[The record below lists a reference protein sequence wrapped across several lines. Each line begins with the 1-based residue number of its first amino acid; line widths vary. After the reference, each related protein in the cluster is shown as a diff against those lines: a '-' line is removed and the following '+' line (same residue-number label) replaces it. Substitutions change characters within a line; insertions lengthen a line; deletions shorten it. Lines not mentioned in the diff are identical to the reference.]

1 MGSSNTRYVV
11 NFGTQNLSSL
21 IRARSVIRGIET
33 QSYISFNSA
42 SRSLSNLEKTS
53 IRSSNQITRSFDAI
67 NRAMRKIGMGGGR
80 GSMMSFGGFG
90 LATLGIGGL
99 IGSVNL
105 LHRAFIQTNTSM
117 QSSRIMIEELLGSA
131 NTATPFINKM
141 KDLSASFG
149 QDLNETMTASR
160 GLMQVMKQVNTPQPV
175 HLEKMLKMVMAV
187 NAMDLEN
194 RGLGYTS
201 FSFKEAFQGMGRGDF
216 RSLRNRLE
224 INLGKPMETA
234 ITKAIQKGDL
244 DKAINLFDEG
254 LKKIGINADRLLR
267 RLSAE
272 GFLQN
277 INRMSSYILR
287 TFQTIGEPLFT
298 ALTKPFAKFNSY
310 LAVAFAEGGGAIPYL
325 TKLGEGI
332 RDSFKPAIDMIDNFG
347 QDVMTN
353 IKGNPNDN
361 VITKFVDASR
371 GSLRALFSMLGI
383 VKSFMMGLFGSKS
396 TDNNMKQL
404 SDIFSNIANF
414 GDQASLTMDSLSG
427 KANELGLSFG
437 NMAKE
442 GVKSFKI
449 IADSISK
456 SPIPNAMYQAPKTA
470 IDATTVGMSGLNS
483 LGAIGAGGALGLGL
497 GALLFLKNPIKG
509 AKFLA
514 SKLGKGKGATA
525 LGGVSDDVAGAVFGR
540 GNPNLANALEKSK
553 LGMFSKSPK
562 NLNAEAGR
570 LLNRE
575 GLRDLPKTKIKL
587 DPSKT
592 KSDITDHLIRDI
604 ETNKW
609 VARGFHLKVWD
620 KYSKSS
626 SALSDPSKLVPSI
639 TPKSMSFMSKLG
651 LGAIGG
657 LGLGTIAGSY
667 GSTWD
672 KLGLGVGVLGQSVA
686 IVSKSVG
693 GLGLATAFALKDI
706 YDGVYEFR
714 KMKQEQRKA
723 KDSWKTASNS
733 AINLESYKR
742 ARSLTE
748 GFAGGV
754 GIGELNR
761 QMKIGMHG
769 LPVNKDN
776 YEWFLKYGTDEKGRK
791 AFKGVHSAFEAG
803 LISPTDLKQMS
814 PQMYDIFANKTQEMV
829 HKGEIILNSKNIFTK
844 EVEQEIVDGIMKR
857 LADQKEKNKP
867 QTAVDDGLSMISNIK
882 GSFFGN

>member
-53 IRSSNQITRSFDAI
+53 IRSSNQITKSFDAI

-224 INLGKPMETA
+224 INLGKPMENA

-347 QDVMTN
+347 QDVITN

-371 GSLRALFSMLGI
+371 GSLRALFSMLGV

-404 SDIFSNIANF
+404 SDIFSSIANF

-442 GVKSFKI
+442 GI
-449 IADSISK
+449 ISIGKLADYIK
-456 SPIPNAMYQAPKTA
+456 NSPIAGFLLYQAPKATIDTTSSAMGAMNNYGGMLGGIGSLLLGFTA
-470 IDATTVGMSGLNS
+470 LKALRNPLATAKAVG
-483 LGAIGAGGALGLGL
+483 GAIGLGGASSVAGGGAVASNIARSNLARVPNSNIVIPPTSRVQMEQEAFKLREYTRIRSQEQAKMPLG
-497 GALLFLKNPIKG
+497 GASTLANVDKQTLNKTADVKFNEASKSGSWNWSMGMISNIVNGGFMAMMAKDLFVGMKNGISTHLPTISTSMGRFGASITPI
-509 AKFLA
+509 A
-514 SKLGKGKGATA
+514 SKLGLLVNPFTIAVGA
-525 LGGVSDDVAGAVFGR
+525 LIGA
-540 GNPNLANALEKSK
+540 SY
-553 LGMFSKSPK
+553 
-562 NLNAEAGR
+562 
-570 LLNRE
+570 
-575 GLRDLPKTKIKL
+575 KINNE
-587 DPSKT
+587 
-592 KSDITDHLIRDI
+592 I
-604 ETNKW
+604 NKW
-609 VARGFHLKVWD
+609 DQDTKNEEQAWNT
-620 KYSKSS
+620 SKE
-626 SALSDPSKLVPSI
+626 SKDRLN
-639 TPKSMSFMSKLG
+639 
-651 LGAIGG
+651 
-657 LGLGTIAGSY
+657 
-667 GSTWD
+667 
-672 KLGLGVGVLGQSVA
+672 Q
-686 IVSKSVG
+686 
-693 GLGLATAFALKDI
+693 
-706 YDGVYEFR
+706 
-714 KMKQEQRKA
+714 
-723 KDSWKTASNS
+723 
-733 AINLESYKR
+733 YKK

-829 HKGEIILNSKNIFTK
+829 HKGEIILNSKNIFSK
-844 EVEQEIVDGIMKR
+844 EAEQQFVEAILKR
-857 LADQKEKNKP
+857 ISDQKEKNKP
-867 QTAVDDGLSMISNIK
+867 QTTVDEGLNFINNLTNSN
-882 GSFFGN
+882 FGG

>member
-404 SDIFSNIANF
+404 SDLFSNIANF
-414 GDQASLTMDSLSG
+414 GDQASLTMDSLSD

-442 GVKSFKI
+442 GAKSFKI

-456 SPIPNAMYQAPKTA
+456 SPIPNAMYQVPKTTA
-470 IDATTVGMSGLNS
+470 DVAGGGMSLLNN
-483 LGAIGAGGALGLGL
+483 LGVIGAGGALGLGL

-525 LGGVSDDVAGAVFGR
+525 LGGASDDIAGAVFGR

-570 LLNRE
+570 LLSRE
-575 GLRDLPKTKIKL
+575 GLKESVGLKPTLDALGQVKHFNPANAVGGVTSVKAFQRFGEMGSVVSKNKYMPTATPIPK
-587 DPSKT
+587 
-592 KSDITDHLIRDI
+592 
-604 ETNKW
+604 
-609 VARGFHLKVWD
+609 G
-620 KYSKSS
+620 
-626 SALSDPSKLVPSI
+626 
-639 TPKSMSFMSKLG
+639 MSFMSKLG
-651 LGAIGG
+651 LGAVGG

-723 KDSWKTASNS
+723 KDSWKTASDS
-733 AINLESYKR
+733 ATNLESYKR

-754 GIGELNR
+754 GISELNR

-829 HKGEIILNSKNIFTK
+829 HKGEIMLNSKNIFTK
-844 EVEQEIVDGIMKR
+844 EIEQQIADAIIRKLG
-857 LADQKEKNKP
+857 DQKEKNKP
-867 QTAVDDGLSMISNIK
+867 QTTVDAGLKMISDMTSSII
-882 GSFFGN
+882 GG

>member
-11 NFGTQNLSSL
+11 NFGTQNLNSL

-33 QSYISFNSA
+33 QSYTSFNSA
-42 SRSLSNLEKTS
+42 ARSLSNLEKTS

-67 NRAMRKIGMGGGR
+67 NRAMRRIGMGGGR

-90 LATLGIGGL
+90 LASIGIGGL

-224 INLGKPMETA
+224 INLGKPMENA

-287 TFQTIGEPLFT
+287 TFQVMGEPLFT

-332 RDSFKPAIDMIDNFG
+332 RDSFKPAIEMVDNFG
-347 QDVMTN
+347 QEVMTN
-353 IKGNPNDN
+353 IKTNPKDN

-396 TDNNMKQL
+396 SDNNMKQL
-404 SDIFSNIANF
+404 SDLFSNIANF
-414 GDQASLTMDSLSG
+414 GDQASITMDGLSD
-427 KANELGLSFG
+427 KANELGISLG

-442 GVKSFKI
+442 GAKSVKTLGEAINNSG
-449 IADSISK
+449 
-456 SPIPNAMYQAPKTA
+456 IPNLAYQAPKTA
-470 IDATTVGMSGLNS
+470 IDATTTGMSGLNA
-483 LGAIGAGGALGLGL
+483 LGAVGAGGALGLGL

-514 SKLGKGKGATA
+514 SKLGKTKGAGA
-525 LGGVSDDVAGAVFGR
+525 IGGASDDVAGAVFGR

-553 LGMFSKSPK
+553 LSMFSKSPK

-570 LLNRE
+570 VLGRE
-575 GLRDLPKTKIKL
+575 GLIGIPKGKINL

-592 KSDITDHLIRDI
+592 KSEITDSLIRDL

-609 VARGFHLKVWD
+609 ITRGYHLKAWN

-626 SALSDPSKLVPSI
+626 SVLGDPSKLAQTA
-639 TPKSMSFMSKLG
+639 TPKNMSFMSKLG
-651 LGAIGG
+651 LAGVGG

-667 GSTWD
+667 GSNWD

-686 IVSKSVG
+686 IVTKSVG
-693 GLGLATAFALKDI
+693 GLGLATAFAIKDI

-714 KMKQEQRKA
+714 KMKQEQKKA
-723 KDSWKTASNS
+723 QGSWKTSEDS
-733 AINLESYKR
+733 KIGLENYKR

-748 GFAGGV
+748 GYAGGV
-754 GIGELNR
+754 SIGELNR
-761 QMKIGMHG
+761 QMKVGLHG

-776 YEWFLKYGTDEKGRK
+776 YEWFLKYGTDEKGKR

-814 PQMYDIFANKTQEMV
+814 PQMYDIFANKSQEMV

-844 EVEQEIVDGIMKR
+844 EVEQQFADAIIKK
-857 LADQKEKNKP
+857 LKDQKEKNKP
-867 QTAVDDGLSMISNIK
+867 NAPVDEGLKFINDMNN
-882 GSFFGN
+882 SFFGG